1 MAAGILSNGK
11 CTTASAV
18 FGTWACILLFLVLAT
33 ASAYAQ
39 SSAPVGSIS
48 AIQGKVT
55 ITHAGKTAGA
65 VFGNPVQV
73 GDRIVTAPASN
84 VTVTLSDGTQLAL
97 TESSDVVLDKDVLN
111 PDGSRADTSVNLLAG
126 SLRSVVRHAP
136 GNAPNYQVYT
146 PNASAAARG
155 TDYKTDYYR
164 DVDRKDRRGCREY
177 TDVSVDEGVVEVKN
191 TRDPNAPSV
200 TVKKGQKT
208 TIPCGMMPLSPSPA
222 TIAAIGVLGV
232 AGGVA
237 IGIGVYGGTGGF
249 GNPEPPTTFS
259 R

>member
-1 MAAGILSNGK
+1 MAGILSTGK
-11 CTTASAV
+11 GTNAGAV
-18 FGTWACILLFLVLAT
+18 IGTWVCILLFLVLAAT
-33 ASAYAQ
+33 SAHAQ
-39 SSAPVGSIS
+39 SRPAAGSIS

-55 ITHAGKTAGA
+55 ITRAGKTSAA
-65 VFGNPVQV
+65 AFGNPVQV
-73 GDRIVTAPASN
+73 GDRIVTTPTSS

-97 TESSDVVLDKDVLN
+97 TESSDLVLDKDVLN

-164 DVDRKDRRGCREY
+164 DVDRKDRHGCREY
-177 TDVSVDEGVVEVKN
+177 TDVSVDEGVVEVTN
-191 TRDPNAPSV
+191 TRNPSAGSV
-200 TVKKGQKT
+200 KLKKGQKT
-208 TIPCGMMPLSPSPA
+208 TIPCAGMPLPPSPA
-222 TIAAIGVLGV
+222 AIAAIGVLGV
-232 AGGVA
+232 AGSVAVGV
-237 IGIGVYGGTGGF
+237 GVYGGTGGY
-249 GNPEPPTTFS
+249 GEPTTSS